1 MLAGGFEH
9 LHHAGEGCEG
19 HELGGSLL
27 HRHPRPAERERVGEV
42 EHVGVGV
49 GGVFLHAVSW
59 YEANTMPYII
69 RAMIGKRMNRQG
81 IIRPSTRV
89 GHTAR
94 LPMMMAAVLRKD
106 LSLFFMAF

>member
-1 MLAGGFEH
+1 MLAGGFKH
-9 LHHAGEGCEG
+9 LHHARKCGEG
-19 HELGGSLL
+19 HELGGALL
-27 HRHPRPAERERVGEV
+27 HRHPGMAEWERVGEV

-59 YEANTMPYII
+59 YEANIMPYII
-69 RAMIGKRMNRQG
+69 RAMIGRRMNKQG

-94 LPMMMAAVLRKD
+94 LPMMMAVVLRKV